1 MNEWSVV
8 TVIASLI
15 ALIIGVV
22 TPIIKLNTS
31 ITRLTTVVD
40 GLAKNFDTMTNKNSE
55 AHDKLWEKVEEHGD
69 TLNNHEI
76 RLQLIENKK

>member
-1 MNEWSVV
+1 MNEWTVV

-55 AHDKLWEKVEEHGD
+55 AHGKLWEKVEEHGD
-69 TLNNHEI
+69 TLNNHET